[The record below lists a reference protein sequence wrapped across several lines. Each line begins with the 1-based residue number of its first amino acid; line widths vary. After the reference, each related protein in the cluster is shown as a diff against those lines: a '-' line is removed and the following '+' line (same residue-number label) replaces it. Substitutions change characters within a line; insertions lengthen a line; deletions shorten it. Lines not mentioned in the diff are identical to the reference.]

1 VVLVQASGVWQCAGQ
16 QLWCV
21 FQVPAVLSSWLCGKL
36 HVLGHCLLWA
46 ALHSVQVAR
55 CAAGCV
61 CWMSR
66 RSSAVQ
72 QVGWAWWY
80 ALWLDCYVCQAPA
93 PAGWLVSQ
101 APSGQHDVCVVVS
114 AHLQKGGDAEWRE
127 QCGPGRARALC
138 GQWSLLASAQLDLLR
153 QTCWGRRCLGFQ
165 SIL

>member
-1 VVLVQASGVWQCAGQ
+1 MVLVQASGVWQCAGQ
-16 QLWCV
+16 LFWCLS
-21 FQVPAVLSSWLCGKL
+21 QVPAGLSSWVSGKL
-36 HVLGHCLLWA
+36 RLLGRFLLWA
-46 ALHSVQVAR
+46 ALRAVQVAR
-55 CAAGCV
+55 CAAGYV

-93 PAGWLVSQ
+93 PAGWLASQ
-101 APSGQHDVCVVVS
+101 ASSGQHAVCAAVS
-114 AHLQKGGDAEWRE
+114 AHLQMGGGAERQE

-138 GQWSLLASAQLDLLR
+138 GQWSLLASAQLDLWR

-165 SIL
+165 SSL